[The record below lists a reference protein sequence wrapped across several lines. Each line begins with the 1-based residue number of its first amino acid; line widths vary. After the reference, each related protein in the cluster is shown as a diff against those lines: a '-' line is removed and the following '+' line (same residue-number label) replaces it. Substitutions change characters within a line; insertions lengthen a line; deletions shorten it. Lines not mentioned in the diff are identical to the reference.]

1 MNSDRMQVLEEARG
15 LSLDGHY
22 EEALLMVDRLLQS
35 AADDV
40 DALRLRG
47 NVLELQALDRH
58 EYSNKKLLSRAEYV
72 EARRCYERILAL
84 DPGNPMA
91 LMDLGDH
98 YKNLSAFDRALEYYA
113 HLAAALANKHDS
125 ASRDQAEDLLRAV
138 REVLVSNPESVR
150 AATLELECRQL
161 VKSVQ

>member
-1 MNSDRMQVLEEARG
+1 MDSDRMQVLEEARG

-22 EEALLMVDRLLQS
+22 EEALLMVDRLLQL

-40 DALRLRG
+40 DGLRLKG
-47 NVLELQALDRH
+47 NILELQALDRH
-58 EYSNKKLLSRAEYV
+58 EYSTKKLMSSAEYL
-72 EARRCYERILAL
+72 EARLCYERILAL
-84 DPGNPMA
+84 DPGNSMA

-113 HLAAALANKHDS
+113 QVVAALANKHDS
-125 ASRDQAEDLLRAV
+125 ESRDQAEDLLRAV
-138 REVLVSNPESVR
+138 REVLVSSPESAR

-161 VKSVQ
+161 TKSIQ